1 MKYLFSDYYFLCGAA
16 AKDTRTVQDA
26 YRVMCT
32 YLGTSSTCACLL
44 HALRGLAAEGF
55 ITVNP
60 EIHGENQVINLG
72 SAITVT
78 EKGRKA
84 VSISPLQKLF
94 GERKAFVKNQL
105 AFCSLD
111 RPDTDIGKNWW
122 IDGDCLA
129 EINLDGIRRSEWN
142 APLFDLSDLGD
153 GFLSLVL
160 HRNSYNYE
168 DDDNSDPD
176 ATEQTDR
183 VMITGDRTRVMQ
195 GVSDLLSATHALLTQ
210 SPRTRKIAIHGVDKS
225 LIVTLAQAAG
235 EQGTCLRMT
244 VAPIRFNRQRFY
256 GKRDG
261 DLDYAQCGDPLMT
274 LELASPFGLAS
285 RLLPCAV
292 ARPDLLSEGDLEI
305 IDAISKLFL

>member
-1 MKYLFSDYYFLCGAA
+1 MKYLFSDYYFLCGVA
-16 AKDTRTVQDA
+16 AKDTRTVKDA

-44 HALRGLAAEGF
+44 YALRGLTAEGF
-55 ITVNP
+55 ITVEP
-60 EIHGENQVINLG
+60 EVHGDNHVIELG

-111 RPDTDIGKNWW
+111 RPDTDLGEGWW

-142 APLFDLSDLGD
+142 APLFGLSDLGD

-160 HRNSYNYE
+160 HRNSYDYE

-176 ATEQTDR
+176 AAEHTDR
-183 VMITGDRTRVMQ
+183 VIVTGDRTRVMQ
-195 GVSDLLSATHALLTQ
+195 GVSDLLSATYALLTQ
-210 SPRTRKIAIHGVDKS
+210 PPRTRKIAIHGVDKS

-244 VAPIRFNRQRFY
+244 VAPIRFNRQRFF
-256 GKRDG
+256 GRRDG